1 LATAAFHGAVD
12 AKLEH
17 QAHSEEDE
25 RKPLGLLAALKKEF
39 GLTDLYQIEA
49 WRPGRE

>member
-1 LATAAFHGAVD
+1 M
-12 AKLEH
+12 KLL
-17 QAHSEEDE
+17 
-25 RKPLGLLAALKKEF
+25 RLLAALKKEF